1 MFNDAVSLV
10 MYYMKRASSLS
21 KEESMKIKGFL
32 TQTLADFCYYPKYV
46 YILLFIIQVIMSCC
60 QS

>member
-46 YILLFIIQVIMSCC
+46 NILL
-60 QS
+60 

>member
-46 YILLFIIQVIMSCC
+46 YILFIIQVIMSCC